1 MSRQLTDKS
10 QQQQKLSISCSLAD
24 VVNLTCCRILI
35 KSVFI
40 LQVPAANVP
49 LKIFAVCSHS
59 SIAADDTIAVQ
70 ESTLDGLG
78 ALLLQIMM

>member
-1 MSRQLTDKS
+1 M
-10 QQQQKLSISCSLAD
+10 SCSLTD
-24 VVNLTCCRILI
+24 VGSLTFWIILI

-59 SIAADDTIAVQ
+59 SIAADDTTDVQ
-70 ESTLDGLG
+70 E
-78 ALLLQIMM
+78 